1 MLLGIAI
8 GIILILTICD
18 QLLKSWV
25 ASSIVLGG
33 SKQLIPGII
42 ELTNLRNSGAAWS
55 LFEGQQTFFTIITI
69 IAIIVIGYFIW
80 QYRKNAS
87 MIIGLALIMAGT
99 IGNFIDRL
107 RQGYVVDMFEITF
120 INFPIFLKDEL
131 KNSSLSIINLSSKVR
146 CLLLHI
152 IKNPFHI

>member
-55 LFEGQQTFFTIITI
+55 IFEGQQTFFTIITI
-69 IAIIVIGYFIW
+69 IAIIVVGYFIW
-80 QYRKNAS
+80 QYRKNVP
-87 MIIGLALIMAGT
+87 MLIGLSLIMAGT

-107 RQGYVVDMFEITF
+107 RQGYVVDMFETTF
-120 INFPIFLKDEL
+120 INFPIFNIADMCLTIGVIWLIICILKEKD
-131 KNSSLSIINLSSKVR
+131 
-146 CLLLHI
+146 
-152 IKNPFHI
+152 

>member
-8 GIILILTICD
+8 IIILILTICD

-55 LFEGQQTFFTIITI
+55 IFEGQQTFFTIITI

-80 QYRKNAS
+80 QYRKNIP
-87 MIIGLALIMAGT
+87 MLIGLSLIMAGT

-107 RQGYVVDMFEITF
+107 RQGYVVDMFETTF
-120 INFPIFLKDEL
+120 INFPIFNIADMCLTIGVIWLIICILKEKD
-131 KNSSLSIINLSSKVR
+131 
-146 CLLLHI
+146 
-152 IKNPFHI
+152 

>member
-8 GIILILTICD
+8 VIILILTICD

-55 LFEGQQTFFTIITI
+55 IFEGQQTFFTIITI

-80 QYRKNAS
+80 QYRKNIS
-87 MIIGLALIMAGT
+87 MLIGLSLIMAGT

-107 RQGYVVDMFEITF
+107 RQGYVVDMFETTF
-120 INFPIFLKDEL
+120 INFPIFNIADMCLTIGVIWLIICILKEKD
-131 KNSSLSIINLSSKVR
+131 
-146 CLLLHI
+146 
-152 IKNPFHI
+152 

>member
-55 LFEGQQTFFTIITI
+55 IFEGQQTFFTIITI

-80 QYRKNAS
+80 QYRKNIS
-87 MIIGLALIMAGT
+87 VLIGLSLIMAGS
-99 IGNFIDRL
+99 IGTFIDRL
-107 RQGYVVDMFEITF
+107 RQGYVVDMFETTF
-120 INFPIFLKDEL
+120 INFPIFNIADMCLTIGVIWLIICILKEKD
-131 KNSSLSIINLSSKVR
+131 
-146 CLLLHI
+146 
-152 IKNPFHI
+152 

>member
-25 ASSIVLGG
+25 ASSLVLGG
-33 SKQLIPGII
+33 SKQLIPGIV

-55 LFEGQQTFFTIITI
+55 IFEGQQAFFTIITI

-80 QYRKNAS
+80 EYRKNIP
-87 MIIGLALIMAGT
+87 MLIGLSLIMAGT

-107 RQGYVVDMFEITF
+107 RQGYVVDMFETTF
-120 INFPIFLKDEL
+120 INFPIFNIADMCLTIGVIWLIICILKEKD
-131 KNSSLSIINLSSKVR
+131 
-146 CLLLHI
+146 
-152 IKNPFHI
+152 

>member
-8 GIILILTICD
+8 VIILILTICD

-25 ASSIVLGG
+25 ASSIILGG

-55 LFEGQQTFFTIITI
+55 IFEGQQTFFTIITI
-69 IAIIVIGYFIW
+69 VAIIVIGYFIW
-80 QYRKNAS
+80 QYRKNIP
-87 MIIGLALIMAGT
+87 MLIGLSLIMAGT

-107 RQGYVVDMFEITF
+107 RQGYVVDMFETTF
-120 INFPIFLKDEL
+120 INFPIFNLADMCLTLGVIWLIICILKEKD
-131 KNSSLSIINLSSKVR
+131 
-146 CLLLHI
+146 
-152 IKNPFHI
+152 

>member
-8 GIILILTICD
+8 GIILVLTIFFL
-18 QLLKSWV
+18 LLKSWV

-107 RQGYVVDMFEITF
+107 KQGYVVDMFEITF
-120 INFPIFLKDEL
+120 INFPIFNIADMCLTIGVIWLIICILKEKD
-131 KNSSLSIINLSSKVR
+131 
-146 CLLLHI
+146 
-152 IKNPFHI
+152 

>member
-8 GIILILTICD
+8 VIILILTICD

-42 ELTNLRNSGAAWS
+42 ELTTLRNSGAAWS
-55 LFEGQQTFFTIITI
+55 IFEGQQTFFTIITI
-69 IAIIVIGYFIW
+69 VAIIVIGYFIW
-80 QYRKNAS
+80 QYRKNIP
-87 MIIGLALIMAGT
+87 MLIGLSLIMAGT

-107 RQGYVVDMFEITF
+107 RQGYVVDMFETTF
-120 INFPIFLKDEL
+120 INFPIFNIADMCLTIGVIWLIICILKEKD
-131 KNSSLSIINLSSKVR
+131 
-146 CLLLHI
+146 
-152 IKNPFHI
+152 

>member
-8 GIILILTICD
+8 VIILILTICD

-55 LFEGQQTFFTIITI
+55 IFEGQQTLFTIITI
-69 IAIIVIGYFIW
+69 VAIIVIGYFIW
-80 QYRKNAS
+80 QYRKNIP
-87 MIIGLALIMAGT
+87 MLIGLSLIMAGT

-107 RQGYVVDMFEITF
+107 RQGYVVDMFETTF
-120 INFPIFLKDEL
+120 INFPIFNIADMCLTIGVIWLIICILKEKD
-131 KNSSLSIINLSSKVR
+131 
-146 CLLLHI
+146 
-152 IKNPFHI
+152 

>member
-1 MLLGIAI
+1 ME
-8 GIILILTICD
+8 LILTICD

-55 LFEGQQTFFTIITI
+55 IFEGQQTFFTIITI

-80 QYRKNAS
+80 QYRKNIP
-87 MIIGLALIMAGT
+87 MLIGLSLIMAGT

-107 RQGYVVDMFEITF
+107 RQGYVVDMFETTF
-120 INFPIFLKDEL
+120 INFPIFNLADMCLTLGVIWLIICILKEKD
-131 KNSSLSIINLSSKVR
+131 
-146 CLLLHI
+146 
-152 IKNPFHI
+152 

>member
-8 GIILILTICD
+8 VIILILTICD

-55 LFEGQQTFFTIITI
+55 IFEGQQTFFTIITI
-69 IAIIVIGYFIW
+69 VAIIVIGYFIW
-80 QYRKNAS
+80 QYRKNIP
-87 MIIGLALIMAGT
+87 MLIGLSLIMAGT

-107 RQGYVVDMFEITF
+107 RQGYVVDMFETTF
-120 INFPIFLKDEL
+120 INFPIFNIADMCLTLGVIWLIICILKEQD
-131 KNSSLSIINLSSKVR
+131 
-146 CLLLHI
+146 
-152 IKNPFHI
+152 

>member
-8 GIILILTICD
+8 VIILILTICD

-55 LFEGQQTFFTIITI
+55 IFEGQQTFFTIITI

-80 QYRKNAS
+80 QYRKNIT
-87 MIIGLALIMAGT
+87 MLIGLSLIMAGT

-107 RQGYVVDMFEITF
+107 RQGYVVDMFETTF
-120 INFPIFLKDEL
+120 INFPIFNIADMCLTIGVIWLIICILKEKD
-131 KNSSLSIINLSSKVR
+131 
-146 CLLLHI
+146 
-152 IKNPFHI
+152 

>member
-55 LFEGQQTFFTIITI
+55 IFEGQQTFFTIITI

-80 QYRKNAS
+80 QYRKNIS
-87 MIIGLALIMAGT
+87 MLIGLSLIMAGT

-107 RQGYVVDMFEITF
+107 SQGYVVDMFETTF
-120 INFPIFLKDEL
+120 INFPIFNIADMCLTIGVIWLIICILKEKD
-131 KNSSLSIINLSSKVR
+131 
-146 CLLLHI
+146 
-152 IKNPFHI
+152 

>member
-8 GIILILTICD
+8 VIILILTICD

-55 LFEGQQTFFTIITI
+55 IFEGQQTFFTIITI
-69 IAIIVIGYFIW
+69 ITIIVIGYFIW
-80 QYRKNAS
+80 QYRKNIP
-87 MIIGLALIMAGT
+87 MLIGLSLIMAGT

-107 RQGYVVDMFEITF
+107 RQGYVGDMFETTF
-120 INFPIFLKDEL
+120 INFPIFNIADMCLTIGVIWLIICILKEKD
-131 KNSSLSIINLSSKVR
+131 
-146 CLLLHI
+146 
-152 IKNPFHI
+152 

>member
-55 LFEGQQTFFTIITI
+55 IFEGQQTFFTIITI
-69 IAIIVIGYFIW
+69 IAIIVVGYFIW
-80 QYRKNAS
+80 QYRKNVP
-87 MIIGLALIMAGT
+87 MLIGLSLIMAGT

-107 RQGYVVDMFEITF
+107 RQGYVVDMFETAF
-120 INFPIFLKDEL
+120 INFPIFNIADMCLTIGVIWLIICILKEKD
-131 KNSSLSIINLSSKVR
+131 
-146 CLLLHI
+146 
-152 IKNPFHI
+152 

>member
-55 LFEGQQTFFTIITI
+55 IFEGQQTFFTIITI
-69 IAIIVIGYFIW
+69 IAIIVVGYFIW
-80 QYRKNAS
+80 QYRKNIS
-87 MIIGLALIMAGT
+87 MLIGLSLIMAGT

-107 RQGYVVDMFEITF
+107 RQGYVVDMFETTF
-120 INFPIFLKDEL
+120 INFPIFNIADMCLTIGVIWLIICILKEKD
-131 KNSSLSIINLSSKVR
+131 
-146 CLLLHI
+146 
-152 IKNPFHI
+152 

>member
-55 LFEGQQTFFTIITI
+55 IFEGQQTFFTIITSV
-69 IAIIVIGYFIW
+69 AIIVIGYFIW
-80 QYRKNAS
+80 QYRKNIP
-87 MIIGLALIMAGT
+87 MLIGLSLIMAGT

-107 RQGYVVDMFEITF
+107 RQGYVVDMFETTF
-120 INFPIFLKDEL
+120 INFPIFNIADMCLTIGVIWLIICILKEKD
-131 KNSSLSIINLSSKVR
+131 
-146 CLLLHI
+146 
-152 IKNPFHI
+152 

>member
-25 ASSIVLGG
+25 TSSIVLGG

-55 LFEGQQTFFTIITI
+55 IFEGQQTFFTIITI
-69 IAIIVIGYFIW
+69 VAIIVIGYFIW
-80 QYRKNAS
+80 QYRKNIP
-87 MIIGLALIMAGT
+87 MLIGLSLIMAGT

-107 RQGYVVDMFEITF
+107 RQGYVVDMFETTF
-120 INFPIFLKDEL
+120 INFPIFNIADMCLTLGVIWLIICILKEKD
-131 KNSSLSIINLSSKVR
+131 
-146 CLLLHI
+146 
-152 IKNPFHI
+152 

>member
-8 GIILILTICD
+8 VIILILTICD

-42 ELTNLRNSGAAWS
+42 ELTNLLNSGAAWS
-55 LFEGQQTFFTIITI
+55 IFEGQQTFFTIITI
-69 IAIIVIGYFIW
+69 VAIIVIGYFIW
-80 QYRKNAS
+80 QYRKNIP
-87 MIIGLALIMAGT
+87 MLIGLSLIMAGT

-107 RQGYVVDMFEITF
+107 RQGYVVDMFETTF
-120 INFPIFLKDEL
+120 INFPIFNIADMCLTIGVIWLIICILKEKD
-131 KNSSLSIINLSSKVR
+131 
-146 CLLLHI
+146 
-152 IKNPFHI
+152 

>member
-8 GIILILTICD
+8 VIILILTICD

-55 LFEGQQTFFTIITI
+55 IFEGQQTFFTIITI
-69 IAIIVIGYFIW
+69 VAIIVIGYCIW
-80 QYRKNAS
+80 QYRKNIP
-87 MIIGLALIMAGT
+87 MLIGVRLIIAGT

-107 RQGYVVDMFEITF
+107 RQGYVVDMFETTF
-120 INFPIFLKDEL
+120 INFPIFNIADMCLTIGVIWLIICILTEKD
-131 KNSSLSIINLSSKVR
+131 
-146 CLLLHI
+146 
-152 IKNPFHI
+152 

>member
-55 LFEGQQTFFTIITI
+55 IFEGQQTFFAIITI

-80 QYRKNAS
+80 QYRKNIS
-87 MIIGLALIMAGT
+87 MLIGLSLIMAGT

-107 RQGYVVDMFEITF
+107 RQGYVVDMFETTF
-120 INFPIFLKDEL
+120 INFPIFNIADMCLTIGVIWLIICILKEKD
-131 KNSSLSIINLSSKVR
+131 
-146 CLLLHI
+146 
-152 IKNPFHI
+152 

>member
-8 GIILILTICD
+8 VIILILTICD

-55 LFEGQQTFFTIITI
+55 IFEGQQTFFTIITI
-69 IAIIVIGYFIW
+69 VAIIVIGYFIW
-80 QYRKNAS
+80 QYRKNIP
-87 MIIGLALIMAGT
+87 MLIGLSLIMAGT
-99 IGNFIDRL
+99 IGNFID
-107 RQGYVVDMFEITF
+107 QGYVVDMFETTF
-120 INFPIFLKDEL
+120 INFPIFNIADMCLTLGVIWLIICILKEKD
-131 KNSSLSIINLSSKVR
+131 
-146 CLLLHI
+146 
-152 IKNPFHI
+152 

>member
-1 MLLGIAI
+1 MLLGITI
-8 GIILILTICD
+8 VIILILTICD

-55 LFEGQQTFFTIITI
+55 IFEGQQTFFTIITI

-80 QYRKNAS
+80 QYRKNIP
-87 MIIGLALIMAGT
+87 MLIGLSLIMAGT

-107 RQGYVVDMFEITF
+107 RQGYVVDMFETTF
-120 INFPIFLKDEL
+120 INFPIFNIADMCLTIGVIWLIICILKEKD
-131 KNSSLSIINLSSKVR
+131 
-146 CLLLHI
+146 
-152 IKNPFHI
+152 

>member
-8 GIILILTICD
+8 VIILILTICD

-25 ASSIVLGG
+25 AFSIVLGG

-55 LFEGQQTFFTIITI
+55 IFEGQQTFFTIITI
-69 IAIIVIGYFIW
+69 VAIIVIGYFIW
-80 QYRKNAS
+80 QYRKNIP
-87 MIIGLALIMAGT
+87 MLIGLSLIMAGT

-107 RQGYVVDMFEITF
+107 RQGYVVDMFETTF
-120 INFPIFLKDEL
+120 INFPIFNIADMCLTIGVIWLIICILKEKD
-131 KNSSLSIINLSSKVR
+131 
-146 CLLLHI
+146 
-152 IKNPFHI
+152 

>member
-8 GIILILTICD
+8 VIILILTICD

-42 ELTNLRNSGAAWS
+42 ELTNLRNSGAAWRI
-55 LFEGQQTFFTIITI
+55 FEGQQTFFTIITI

-80 QYRKNAS
+80 QYRKNIP
-87 MIIGLALIMAGT
+87 MLIGLSLIMAGT

-107 RQGYVVDMFEITF
+107 RQGYVVDMFETTF
-120 INFPIFLKDEL
+120 INFPIFNIADMCLTIGVIWLIICILKEKD
-131 KNSSLSIINLSSKVR
+131 
-146 CLLLHI
+146 
-152 IKNPFHI
+152 

>member
-8 GIILILTICD
+8 VIILILTICD

-55 LFEGQQTFFTIITI
+55 IFEGQQTFFTIITI

-80 QYRKNAS
+80 QYRKNIP
-87 MIIGLALIMAGT
+87 MLIGLSLIMAGT

-107 RQGYVVDMFEITF
+107 RQGYVVDMFETKF
-120 INFPIFLKDEL
+120 INFPIFNIADMCLTIGVIWLIICILKEKD
-131 KNSSLSIINLSSKVR
+131 
-146 CLLLHI
+146 
-152 IKNPFHI
+152 

>member
-69 IAIIVIGYFIW
+69 VAIIVIGYFIW
-80 QYRKNAS
+80 QYRKNIP
-87 MIIGLALIMAGT
+87 MLIGLSLIMAGT

-107 RQGYVVDMFEITF
+107 RQGYVVDMFETTF
-120 INFPIFLKDEL
+120 INFPIFNIADMCLTIGVIWLIICILKEKD
-131 KNSSLSIINLSSKVR
+131 
-146 CLLLHI
+146 
-152 IKNPFHI
+152 

>member
-8 GIILILTICD
+8 VIILILTICD

-55 LFEGQQTFFTIITI
+55 IFEGQQTFFTIITI
-69 IAIIVIGYFIW
+69 VAIIVIGYFIW
-80 QYRKNAS
+80 QYRKNIP
-87 MIIGLALIMAGT
+87 MLIGLSLIMAGT
-99 IGNFIDRL
+99 NCNFIDRL
-107 RQGYVVDMFEITF
+107 RQGYVVDMFETTF
-120 INFPIFLKDEL
+120 INFPIFNIADMCLTIGVIWLIICILKEKD
-131 KNSSLSIINLSSKVR
+131 
-146 CLLLHI
+146 
-152 IKNPFHI
+152 

>member
-8 GIILILTICD
+8 VIILILTICD

-25 ASSIVLGG
+25 ASSIILGG

-55 LFEGQQTFFTIITI
+55 IFEGQQTFFTIITI
-69 IAIIVIGYFIW
+69 VAIIVIGYFIW
-80 QYRKNAS
+80 QYRKNIP
-87 MIIGLALIMAGT
+87 MLIGLSLIMAGT

-107 RQGYVVDMFEITF
+107 RQGYVVDMFETTF
-120 INFPIFLKDEL
+120 INFPIFNIADMCLTLGVIWLIICILKEKD
-131 KNSSLSIINLSSKVR
+131 
-146 CLLLHI
+146 
-152 IKNPFHI
+152 

>member
-8 GIILILTICD
+8 VIILILTICD

-55 LFEGQQTFFTIITI
+55 IFEGQQTFFTIITI
-69 IAIIVIGYFIW
+69 VAIIVIGYFIW
-80 QYRKNAS
+80 QYRKNIP
-87 MIIGLALIMAGT
+87 MLIGLSLIMAGT

-107 RQGYVVDMFEITF
+107 RQGYVVDMFETTF
-120 INFPIFLKDEL
+120 INFPIFNIADMCLTIGVIWLIICILKEKD
-131 KNSSLSIINLSSKVR
+131 
-146 CLLLHI
+146 
-152 IKNPFHI
+152 

>member
-8 GIILILTICD
+8 VIILILTICD

-55 LFEGQQTFFTIITI
+55 IFEGQQTFFTIVTI

-80 QYRKNAS
+80 QYRKNIP
-87 MIIGLALIMAGT
+87 MLIGLSLIMAGT

-107 RQGYVVDMFEITF
+107 RQGYVVDMFETTF
-120 INFPIFLKDEL
+120 INFPIFNIADMCLTIGVIWLIICILKEKD
-131 KNSSLSIINLSSKVR
+131 
-146 CLLLHI
+146 
-152 IKNPFHI
+152 

>member
-55 LFEGQQTFFTIITI
+55 IFEGQQTFFTIITI
-69 IAIIVIGYFIW
+69 VAIIIIGYFIW
-80 QYRKNAS
+80 QYRKNIP
-87 MIIGLALIMAGT
+87 MLIGLSLIMAGT

-107 RQGYVVDMFEITF
+107 RQGYVVDMFETTF
-120 INFPIFLKDEL
+120 INFPIFNIADMCLTIGVIWLIICILKEKD
-131 KNSSLSIINLSSKVR
+131 
-146 CLLLHI
+146 
-152 IKNPFHI
+152 

>member
-8 GIILILTICD
+8 VIILILTICD

-25 ASSIVLGG
+25 TSSIVLGG

-55 LFEGQQTFFTIITI
+55 IFEGQQTFFTIITI
-69 IAIIVIGYFIW
+69 VAIIVIGYFIW
-80 QYRKNAS
+80 QYRKNIP
-87 MIIGLALIMAGT
+87 MLIGLSLIMAGT

-107 RQGYVVDMFEITF
+107 RQGYVVDMFETTF
-120 INFPIFLKDEL
+120 INFPIFNIADMCLTLGVIWLIICILKEKD
-131 KNSSLSIINLSSKVR
+131 
-146 CLLLHI
+146 
-152 IKNPFHI
+152 

>member
-55 LFEGQQTFFTIITI
+55 IFEGQQTLFTIITI

-80 QYRKNAS
+80 QYRKNIS
-87 MIIGLALIMAGT
+87 MLIGLSLIMAGT

-107 RQGYVVDMFEITF
+107 RQGYVVDMFETTF
-120 INFPIFLKDEL
+120 INFPIFNIADMCLTIGVIWLIICILKEKD
-131 KNSSLSIINLSSKVR
+131 
-146 CLLLHI
+146 
-152 IKNPFHI
+152 

>member
-55 LFEGQQTFFTIITI
+55 IFEGQQTFFTIITI

-80 QYRKNAS
+80 QYRKNIP
-87 MIIGLALIMAGT
+87 MLIGLSLIMAGT

-107 RQGYVVDMFEITF
+107 RQGYVVDMFETTF
-120 INFPIFLKDEL
+120 INFPIFNLADMCLTIGVILLIICILKEKD
-131 KNSSLSIINLSSKVR
+131 
-146 CLLLHI
+146 
-152 IKNPFHI
+152 

>member
-1 MLLGIAI
+1 MLFRS
-8 GIILILTICD
+8 TMCD

-25 ASSIVLGG
+25 TSSIVLGG
-33 SKQLIPGII
+33 GKQLIPGII

-55 LFEGQQTFFTIITI
+55 IFEGQQTFFTIITI

-80 QYRKNAS
+80 QYRKNVS

-107 RQGYVVDMFEITF
+107 RQGYVVDMFETTF
-120 INFPIFLKDEL
+120 INFPIFNIADMCLTIGVIWLIICILKEKD
-131 KNSSLSIINLSSKVR
+131 
-146 CLLLHI
+146 
-152 IKNPFHI
+152 

>member
-8 GIILILTICD
+8 VIILILTICD

-55 LFEGQQTFFTIITI
+55 IFEGQQTFFTIITI
-69 IAIIVIGYFIW
+69 VAIIVIGYFIW
-80 QYRKNAS
+80 QYCKNIP
-87 MIIGLALIMAGT
+87 MLIGLSLIMAGT

-107 RQGYVVDMFEITF
+107 RQGYVVDMFETTF
-120 INFPIFLKDEL
+120 INFPIFNIADMCLTIGVIWLIICILKEKD
-131 KNSSLSIINLSSKVR
+131 
-146 CLLLHI
+146 
-152 IKNPFHI
+152 

>member
-25 ASSIVLGG
+25 TSSIVLGG
-33 SKQLIPGII
+33 GKQLIPGII

-55 LFEGQQTFFTIITI
+55 IFEGQQTFFTIITI

-80 QYRKNAS
+80 QYRKNVS

-107 RQGYVVDMFEITF
+107 RQGYVVDMFETTF
-120 INFPIFLKDEL
+120 INFPIFNIADICLTIGVIWIIICILKEKD
-131 KNSSLSIINLSSKVR
+131 
-146 CLLLHI
+146 
-152 IKNPFHI
+152 

>member
-8 GIILILTICD
+8 VIILILTICD

-55 LFEGQQTFFTIITI
+55 IFEGQQTFFTIITI

-80 QYRKNAS
+80 QYRKNIP
-87 MIIGLALIMAGT
+87 MLIGLSLIMAGT

-107 RQGYVVDMFEITF
+107 RQGYGVDMFETTF
-120 INFPIFLKDEL
+120 INFPIFNIADMCLTIGVIWLIICILKEKD
-131 KNSSLSIINLSSKVR
+131 
-146 CLLLHI
+146 
-152 IKNPFHI
+152 

>member
-1 MLLGIAI
+1 LLLGIAI
-8 GIILILTICD
+8 VIILILTICD

-55 LFEGQQTFFTIITI
+55 IFEGQQTFFTIITI
-69 IAIIVIGYFIW
+69 VAIIVIGYFIW
-80 QYRKNAS
+80 QYRKNIP
-87 MIIGLALIMAGT
+87 MLIGLSLIMAGT

-107 RQGYVVDMFEITF
+107 RQGYVVDMFETTF
-120 INFPIFLKDEL
+120 INFPIFNIADMCLTLGVIWLIICILKEKD
-131 KNSSLSIINLSSKVR
+131 
-146 CLLLHI
+146 
-152 IKNPFHI
+152 